1 MTELSAFATVVAAFQ
16 RGDHEE
22 VLRRTAAILGERP
35 GDDAAHELRARSFLV
50 LGRLDD
56 AEAEAN
62 DAVRLDPDEIRYREL
77 LAEVLAAKG
86 EHRDA
91 ADEYHR
97 LSRGDPGQS
106 AWTVAEAQ
114 ERLGAAQ
121 PRMGVD
127 AARQAVRLDP
137 GNGAAQLALAQG
149 LARLGEGRP
158 ALEAATRATELLPGT
173 AAAREALADA
183 RWLTGDPAAA
193 FAEYGALAAA
203 LGGVDRSRLVEKARA
218 LYRQR
223 AGRLGRVLS
232 RVTAL
237 FGAALLRG
245 WLHVR

>member
-1 MTELSAFATVVAAFQ
+1 MTELSAFAAVQAAFQ
-16 RGDHEE
+16 RGNHDE
-22 VLRRTAAILGERP
+22 VLHRTGAMLAERP
-35 GDDAAHELRARSFLV
+35 GDDAAHELRARSLLA
-50 LGRLDD
+50 LGRLAE

-62 DAVRLDPDEIRYREL
+62 DAVRLDPDETRYREL
-77 LAEVLAAKG
+77 LAEVLAASG

-97 LSRGDPGQS
+97 LSRGDPAQS

-137 GNGAAQLALAQG
+137 GNGTAQLALAQG

-158 ALEAATRATELLPGT
+158 ALEAATRAAELLPGD
-173 AAAREALADA
+173 ASAREALADA
-183 RWLTGDPAAA
+183 RWLTGNPPSA
-193 FAEYGALAAA
+193 FAEYAALATE
-203 LGGVDRSRLVEKARA
+203 LVGSDRSRVVGKARA
-218 LYRQR
+218 LYRQH
-223 AGRLGRVLS
+223 AGWLGRALAGVP
-232 RVTAL
+232 AL
-237 FGAALLRG
+237 FGAALRGG